1 MIMHPLLEAQRQQV
15 AAHCRT
21 RGVRRLEVF
30 GSAARNDFNPDR
42 SDFDFLVEFED
53 DCQRPVLETYF
64 GLKEDLEQL
73 LGRPVDL
80 VSNESI
86 RNPYIRRSIDKDRQ
100 LIYAA

>member
-15 AAHCRT
+15 AAHSRA

-30 GSAARNDFNPDR
+30 GSAARDDFNLDR

-53 DCQRPVLETYF
+53 DSHRPVLETYF

-86 RNPYIRRSIDKDRQ
+86 RNPYLRRSIDKDRQ